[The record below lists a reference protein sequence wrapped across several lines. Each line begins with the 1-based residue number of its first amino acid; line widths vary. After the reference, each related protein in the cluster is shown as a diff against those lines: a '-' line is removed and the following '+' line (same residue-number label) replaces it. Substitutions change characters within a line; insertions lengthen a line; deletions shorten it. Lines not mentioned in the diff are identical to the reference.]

1 MSEARTKK
9 ERFLPWAWE
18 RFGLT
23 FDVVDVLLD
32 GNRTVAADPER
43 RLVVLEEEW
52 STAAVRVRVGVHS
65 RVFDETLPVRDDAVA
80 VVVAVRC
87 DDTRLRF
94 GVRLPVARAQPAV
107 ETTLRLERNQLAGQL
122 ELSAHLVR
130 ERDLVGSAPGFAGGA
145 HERLAGSR
153 PWELRIDRK
162 RSLSGVYLDV
172 RYRSFAADPSMA
184 PAHRTN
190 LWQLEMDLDA
200 PILWLNSDHQDAVSV
215 LDAKGHVGARAAL
228 RDVTFDLFVP
238 SVWMQLV
245 LRSVMTVKEQGEVG
259 APWQDAV
266 LDAAARLLF
275 PQAKVTEDARHKLN
289 AEMEDVSALISQLD
303 AVLQA
308 DQETARHLLKVI
320 GELT

>member
-1 MSEARTKK
+1 M
-9 ERFLPWAWE
+9 
-18 RFGLT
+18 
-23 FDVVDVLLD
+23 
-32 GNRTVAADPER
+32 
-43 RLVVLEEEW
+43 
-52 STAAVRVRVGVHS
+52 
-65 RVFDETLPVRDDAVA
+65 FDETLPVASDAVS
-80 VVVAVRC
+80 VVVAARC

-94 GVRLPVARAQPAV
+94 GKRVPVERGGASV
-107 ETTLRLERNQLAGQL
+107 ETTLRLERDQFAGQL
-122 ELSAHLVR
+122 ELTAHLVR
-130 ERDLVGSAPGFAGGA
+130 ERDGLASRPGFAARA

-153 PWELRIDRK
+153 PWELRVDRK

-184 PAHRTN
+184 PAHRAN

-200 PILWLNSDHQDAVSV
+200 PILWLNSDHHEAVAV

-228 RDVTFDLFVP
+228 RDVAFDLFVA

-245 LRSVMTVKEQGEVG
+245 LRSATTLKETGEVG

-275 PQAKVTEDARHKLN
+275 PQAKATEDARAKL
-289 AEMEDVSALISQLD
+289 ESALEDLPALLGQLD
-303 AVLQA
+303 AALQA
-308 DQETARHLLKVI
+308 DQETSRHLLKLI